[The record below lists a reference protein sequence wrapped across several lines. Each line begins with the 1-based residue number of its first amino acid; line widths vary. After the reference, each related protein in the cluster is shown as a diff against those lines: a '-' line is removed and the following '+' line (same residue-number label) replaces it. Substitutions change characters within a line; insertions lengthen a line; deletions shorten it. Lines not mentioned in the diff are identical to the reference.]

1 MPSPRAPGNES
12 LPLSGDSPGLR
23 VQWKVGPPISA
34 GQNEKNTARSST
46 PDSSLSKKKKK
57 REIREKIINGFDSD
71 SEDESDIVEETKP
84 KSKTIGEVAEG
95 PDLDGE
101 LAALVEEQEVDELE
115 DDDADAIEQMR
126 QKRSVSID
134 DDISGEV
141 SFTCSSAGLSL
152 TSSASPSFWNLLRDH
167 QKKGKNRL
175 WHHLQLSGF
184 SHNQRD
190 HCRSRKCPPFKQRR
204 IEFLDMYMLLLSS
217 HGLHLRPYSIFHLL
231 PTQACLLSR
240 GSLWLSLSFRLVTTH
255 TLPHFRIWRNPFLR
269 RKCKISFSVL
279 SFRTLS

>member
-1 MPSPRAPGNES
+1 M
-12 LPLSGDSPGLR
+12 
-23 VQWKVGPPISA
+23 SA

-115 DDDADAIEQMR
+115 DDDADAIEQTR

-134 DDISGEV
+134 DDISGELLELASGPPKKKEKTDHGTTFNPATSHTIRAITV
-141 SFTCSSAGLSL
+141 EVANAPCSSNLA
-152 TSSASPSFWNLLRDH
+152 SSS
-167 QKKGKNRL
+167 
-175 WHHLQLSGF
+175 
-184 SHNQRD
+184 
-190 HCRSRKCPPFKQRR
+190 
-204 IEFLDMYMLLLSS
+204 
-217 HGLHLRPYSIFHLL
+217 
-231 PTQACLLSR
+231 
-240 GSLWLSLSFRLVTTH
+240 
-255 TLPHFRIWRNPFLR
+255 
-269 RKCKISFSVL
+269 
-279 SFRTLS
+279 

>member
-1 MPSPRAPGNES
+1 M
-12 LPLSGDSPGLR
+12 
-23 VQWKVGPPISA
+23 SA

-115 DDDADAIEQMR
+115 DDDADAIEQTR

-141 SFTCSSAGLSL
+141 SFTCSSAGLRL
-152 TSSASPSFWNLLRDH
+152 TCSASAAFGTCFGTTKKKEKTDHGTTFNPATSHTIRAITVEVASAPCSSNLA
-167 QKKGKNRL
+167 
-175 WHHLQLSGF
+175 
-184 SHNQRD
+184 
-190 HCRSRKCPPFKQRR
+190 
-204 IEFLDMYMLLLSS
+204 SS
-217 HGLHLRPYSIFHLL
+217 S
-231 PTQACLLSR
+231 
-240 GSLWLSLSFRLVTTH
+240 
-255 TLPHFRIWRNPFLR
+255 
-269 RKCKISFSVL
+269 
-279 SFRTLS
+279 